1 MGIFKETPDLVNIW
15 LGRAVDDGR
24 SNPSSLS
31 SPVWLSRSHPHVR
44 ADFQPNFLHT
54 LLSVGFSFSF
64 TLSFVFL
71 NAISLFYFV
80 LNFKYLQNINY
91 EIDERL
97 NRDL

>member
-1 MGIFKETPDLVNIW
+1 MMGVPTNLPFLPP
-15 LGRAVDDGR
+15 A
-24 SNPSSLS
+24 
-31 SPVWLSRSHPHVR
+31 WLSRSHPHIR
-44 ADFQPNFLHT
+44 TDFQPNFLHT
-54 LLSVGFSFSF
+54 LLSVCFSFSF